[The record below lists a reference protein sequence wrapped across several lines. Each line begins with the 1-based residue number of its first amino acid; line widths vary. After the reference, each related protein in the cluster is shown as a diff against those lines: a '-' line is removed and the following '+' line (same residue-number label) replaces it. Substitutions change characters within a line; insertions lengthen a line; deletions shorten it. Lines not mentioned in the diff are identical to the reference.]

1 MWPWVYDAIGDKTVL
16 CHIIK
21 SYRTHRVEIPRNR
34 LPFYMV
40 SCCDILQKTSD
51 FSPENYEMIGKSTLE
66 ETARR
71 TGPISEPMIDH
82 SDTAT
87 AVTICNSAARGFEV
101 LVENSER
108 HLIAL
113 QEAQSSTGVVVG
125 SMAEAWNRF
134 GSAVNFVHC
143 YCASQSKPA
152 ICNTLPP
159 TPFEKSCWH
168 CRPAA
173 TKNNGVG
180 RILCSPM
187 INSHRHHHLLGS
199 SVNKLCFRQA
209 TVDRIKRVSRC

>member
-1 MWPWVYDAIGDKTVL
+1 MWPWVYDAIGDTTVL

-21 SYRTHRVEIPRNR
+21 SYRTHRVKIPRNR

-134 GSAVNFVHC
+134 GSAVDNDSAKLLATAIHSLALQQLAGLNESGIALARKHATLYREFAVK
-143 YCASQSKPA
+143 ASALLEES
-152 ICNTLPP
+152 
-159 TPFEKSCWH
+159 EESEDKSEDEDEDEGEE
-168 CRPAA
+168 PE
-173 TKNNGVG
+173 
-180 RILCSPM
+180 
-187 INSHRHHHLLGS
+187 
-199 SVNKLCFRQA
+199 
-209 TVDRIKRVSRC
+209 